1 MVEEH
6 EADREGVGQGDVPEL
21 RGRRADEER
30 VPGLEGAA
38 EAVLGRAQVKEF
50 PLPRPAADRVSVVV
64 S

>member
-1 MVEEH
+1 VLEQH
-6 EADREGVGQGDVPEL
+6 EADGQGVGQGDVPEL
-21 RGRRADEER
+21 GGGGADEER